1 MGNIY
6 IVRHGETMWNAEGR
20 IQGHTDVE
28 LTERGREQA
37 RATARRLAGINFNVA
52 YSSDMSR
59 TRDTAVIVLG
69 ERKTPLHSVPELRE
83 YNKGVFEGLTPEEYR
98 QRYPD
103 LYQASLVND
112 PDFAP
117 PGGETIRQ
125 CQARLS
131 GFAGMLKDKHLEE
144 DVLIVGHG
152 GSASKWYR
160 RPAWVAAGSQ
170 LEVHH
175 AQLRPVGH
183 SCLRQQR
190 GNAFVQRHVPPGG
203 SSGCSRPVSLLKVMS
218 QLNAPMG
225 KVLMVQGTA
234 SHVGKSVLV
243 SALCRIFRQDGFR
256 VAPFKAQNMSN
267 NSYVTRD
274 GGEIGRAQA
283 VQAEAAG
290 VEARVEMNPVLLK
303 PEADHIAQVVRM
315 GRPMV
320 SARVKDYFGLKAQLW
335 ESVSA
340 SLDTLRSEY
349 DIVVI
354 EGAGS
359 PAEINLKATEI
370 VNMRVALHADS
381 PVLLCGDIDRGGVF
395 AALVGTLELLEP
407 HEREV
412 IKGFIIN
419 KFRGDASL
427 LTDGLTMLEDR
438 TGIPVAG
445 VVHHYRDIHIPE
457 EDSVALDIPLR
468 SGGNGQAALDVA
480 VIQLPHISN
489 FDDFDPLAREPG
501 VSLRYVSRTDEL
513 GKPDLVILPGSK
525 TTIPDLAWMNS
536 RGLGRA
542 VQELHGRGTA
552 IVGICGGYQM
562 LGQRLYDPDRI
573 ESSVPEMEGLGIL
586 PLTTVFSG
594 TKETH
599 RIHGEVVE
607 AAGLLKFAGGASL
620 TGYEIH
626 MGRTTGEG
634 CGIAVLD

>member
-1 MGNIY
+1 MN
-6 IVRHGETMWNAEGR
+6 
-20 IQGHTDVE
+20 QP
-28 LTERGREQA
+28 
-37 RATARRLAGINFNVA
+37 NV
-52 YSSDMSR
+52 
-59 TRDTAVIVLG
+59 
-69 ERKTPLHSVPELRE
+69 
-83 YNKGVFEGLTPEEYR
+83 
-98 QRYPD
+98 
-103 LYQASLVND
+103 
-112 PDFAP
+112 
-117 PGGETIRQ
+117 
-125 CQARLS
+125 
-131 GFAGMLKDKHLEE
+131 
-144 DVLIVGHG
+144 
-152 GSASKWYR
+152 
-160 RPAWVAAGSQ
+160 
-170 LEVHH
+170 
-175 AQLRPVGH
+175 
-183 SCLRQQR
+183 
-190 GNAFVQRHVPPGG
+190 
-203 SSGCSRPVSLLKVMS
+203 
-218 QLNAPMG
+218 PMG

-243 SALCRIFRQDGFR
+243 SALCRIFRQDGYR

-315 GRPMV
+315 GRPLV

-335 ESVSA
+335 ESVSS
-340 SLDTLRSEY
+340 SLDILRNEY

-370 VNMRVALHADS
+370 VNMRVALYADS

-407 HEREV
+407 REREV

-457 EDSVALDIPLR
+457 EDSVALDIPFR
-468 SGGNGQAALDVA
+468 SAGNGRAALDIA

-501 VSLRYVSRTDEL
+501 VSLRYVSSGSEL
-513 GKPDLVILPGSK
+513 GSPDLIILPGSK

-536 RGLGRA
+536 QGLSQG
-542 VQELHGRGTA
+542 VQQLYSEGAA

-562 LGQRLYDPDRI
+562 LGQHLYDPDGI
-573 ESSVPEMEGLGIL
+573 ESPVPEMEGLGIL
-586 PLTTVFSG
+586 PLTTVFAG

-607 AAGLLKFAGGASL
+607 ASGLLKSAAGAPLS
-620 TGYEIH
+620 GYEIH

-634 CGIAVLD
+634 VALPFRINDRTDVPVTPETSFDGAMDGSGRVLGTYIHGLFHNGQLRRAIIEELARRKGAALPAAAELGAMDSEFDKLADWVRGSLNMDLIYDITGLDRNFDRIWSS